1 MQELA
6 GNPAEPIPGA
16 ALGGTPCSPDMLSFA
31 GTSQGRT
38 PGGAVSLVP
47 EWVRRRWRGSRAST
61 RSGCLLPAS
70 DLAWA
75 ALCAESTFFQLCVRV
90 LLTQTEG
97 VCGVGLVPASVSCPA
112 PTPVWTWAD
121 IAGHFTGGWGGAG
134 LSTLRSLRASGVE

>member
-1 MQELA
+1 M
-6 GNPAEPIPGA
+6 
-16 ALGGTPCSPDMLSFA
+16 
-31 GTSQGRT
+31 
-38 PGGAVSLVP
+38 SLVP
-47 EWVRRRWRGSRAST
+47 EWVRRWWRGSRAST

-75 ALCAESTFFQLCVRV
+75 ALCAESTFFQLRVRV

-112 PTPVWTWAD
+112 PTPAWTWAD

-134 LSTLRSLRASGVE
+134 LSSLPFPQGLRGRMRAPRAKLVRAQGYLSQVRGGQFGAR